1 MVPLRRRRGWY
12 TPPVAGE
19 PQQPVPLGDLEI
31 AQRIAG
37 AARSGARADR
47 EPTLEQLLGAFGE
60 PEPSPEARTRIASAL
75 TLAGLR
81 AQPAVHEA
89 HPGERLKLSA
99 PGGGGRGRALLG
111 AGVIAL
117 VIAAA
122 AVIATVSG
130 SGGGKNDRASDAL
143 PATTQQTTAT
153 APTTTTTATTPATT
167 PAKPAQTKKRKKKK
181 AEPAVP
187 RKVIVKLVPGPQASY
202 LCVDHGPGTPETETT
217 LSAPLTFKG
226 KRVRINVGLSSV
238 NVTVNGKPFAL
249 QGSPTGYDIG
259 IKKRAYLPQGQR
271 PCA

>member
-1 MVPLRRRRGWY
+1 
-12 TPPVAGE
+12 VAGE

-60 PEPSPEARTRIASAL
+60 PEPTAEARTRIASAL

-81 AQPAVHEA
+81 AQPSLHEA
-89 HPGERLKLSA
+89 HPGERVTLRP
-99 PGGGGRGRALLG
+99 PGGGGHARAFAG

-122 AVIATVSG
+122 AVIAAVSG
-130 SGGGKNDRASDAL
+130 GGGKNDRASNAL

-153 APTTTTTATTPATT
+153 TPTTTATTPATT
-167 PAKPAQTKKRKKKK
+167 PAKPTNTKKRKKKK
-181 AEPAVP
+181 AKPPAPKQV
-187 RKVIVKLVPGPQASY
+187 VVKLVPGPQASY

-217 LSAPLTFKG
+217 LSAPLTFRG
-226 KRVRINVGLSSV
+226 KRVRLNVGLSSV
-238 NVTVNGKPFAL
+238 HVTVNGKDFAL
-249 QGSPTGYDIG
+249 AGSPSGYDIG
-259 IKKRAYLPQGQR
+259 LKKRAYLQQGQR

>member
-1 MVPLRRRRGWY
+1 
-12 TPPVAGE
+12 VAGE
-19 PQQPVPLGDLEI
+19 PQQPVPVGDLEI

-47 EPTLEQLLGAFGE
+47 EPTLEQLLSAFGE
-60 PEPSPEARTRIASAL
+60 SEPTPEARTRIASAL

-81 AQPAVHEA
+81 ATPTVHEA
-89 HPGERLKLSA
+89 HPGERLKLRP

-111 AGVIAL
+111 IGALVL

-122 AVIATVSG
+122 AVIAAV
-130 SGGGKNDRASDAL
+130 SGGGGGKDNRAADAL
-143 PATTQQTTAT
+143 PATATTTTQTTAT
-153 APTTTTTATTPATT
+153 APPPTSTATT
-167 PAKPAQTKKRKKKK
+167 PAKPKQKAAGKRRRKKAKPK
-181 AEPAVP
+181 PAAPKQVVV
-187 RKVIVKLVPGPQASY
+187 RLVPGDQASY

-238 NVTVNGKPFAL
+238 HVTVNGKPFTLAF
-249 QGSPTGYDIG
+249 SPSGYDIG
-259 IKKRAYLPQGQR
+259 VTKRTFLPQGQR